1 MRRIFAI
8 LLAAG
13 VLITYDS
20 WVLLFLSPHPQPLSG
35 YLSELA
41 AMDQPASWVFR
52 SGDAIAGTHHG
63 PPRRPR
69 CARVALPL
77 RSGDGAARHR

>member
-41 AMDQPASWVFR
+41 AMDQP
-52 SGDAIAGTHHG
+52 
-63 PPRRPR
+63 
-69 CARVALPL
+69 
-77 RSGDGAARHR
+77 